1 MSIGD
6 GTVHVVIPGPGFGS
20 RGEDVVIP
28 GATASEPGSAIA
40 PWRHSSFRGVC
51 PKLCM
56 IWQGIS
62 RAHLSFQF
70 TLKRVSVSSVERQTT
85 SPGHSLALS
94 VPTSQLA
101 PTTSLSNDGRLL
113 ALLFQTC
120 SYCLVPS
127 RLPPRS
133 PLTPF
138 SVRIFQAECA
148 KLLQGLSTPNIIELQ
163 FSPVERTYRTRPDC
177 PRPPGELLPHGC
189 G

>member
-20 RGEDVVIP
+20 RGEDVVMP